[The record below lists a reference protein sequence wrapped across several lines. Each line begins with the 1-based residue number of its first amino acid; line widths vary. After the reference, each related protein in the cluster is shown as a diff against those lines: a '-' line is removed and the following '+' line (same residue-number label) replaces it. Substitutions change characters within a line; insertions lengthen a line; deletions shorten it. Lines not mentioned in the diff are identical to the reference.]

1 MKTAADAL
9 QSVSNTGNAEE
20 ISKHQDQ
27 LMASAESVLGEWLDK
42 EKGKDVTENSIFA
55 DLPRHFENEFNKDM
69 DALNVCIDFVLLV
82 ARVSIVFSCSIVIF
96 PPYQNESQNGTRIE
110 SILNENLY

>member
-1 MKTAADAL
+1 MKIAADAL
-9 QSVSNTGNAEE
+9 QSVASSGNASE

-42 EKGKDVTENSIFA
+42 EKGKEVTENSIFA

-69 DALNVCIDFVLLV
+69 DALNVCNNVY
-82 ARVSIVFSCSIVIF
+82 C
-96 PPYQNESQNGTRIE
+96 NC
-110 SILNENLY
+110 